1 MTIRYFFCAATK
13 QHVSD
18 FTPESA
24 TTSIQAPAGYR
35 FRFGRAPMDLIR
47 YRVIRIGVLFVW
59 GVLFL
64 LAAVPAW
71 SDAASGVSAAGK
83 GPVPAKLGLTGTGEL
98 QISKTDRC
106 PVCGM
111 FPARRPTYA
120 AAMVLKD
127 GRTFYFCSN
136 GCLLRTWHLTAT
148 HLGVSAESVAHM
160 AVHDYFSGAVI
171 DAHDAWWVAGSNAVG
186 PMGRAFVAL
195 RTSGAADAFKERH
208 GGEHTFK
215 LEQLDER
222 LFKAIF
228 SIQ

>member
-1 MTIRYFFCAATK
+1 L
-13 QHVSD
+13 
-18 FTPESA
+18 
-24 TTSIQAPAGYR
+24 G
-35 FRFGRAPMDLIR
+35 L
-47 YRVIRIGVLFVW
+47 LFW
-59 GVLFL
+59 

-71 SDAASGVSAAGK
+71 SDSAPGK
-83 GPVPAKLGLTGTGEL
+83 GPVPAKYGLTMEGEL
-98 QISKTDRC
+98 RLSKTDRC

-111 FPARRPTYA
+111 FPARRPKHA

-148 HLGVSAESVAHM
+148 HLGVSADAVADL
-160 AVHDYFSGAVI
+160 VVRDYFSGEPI
-171 DAHDAWWVAGSNAVG
+171 DAHDAWWVAGSDAIG

-195 RTSGAADAFKERH
+195 RTPAAVEAFKNRH
-208 GGEHTFK
+208 GGKEVFT
-215 LEQLDER
+215 LDQLDER